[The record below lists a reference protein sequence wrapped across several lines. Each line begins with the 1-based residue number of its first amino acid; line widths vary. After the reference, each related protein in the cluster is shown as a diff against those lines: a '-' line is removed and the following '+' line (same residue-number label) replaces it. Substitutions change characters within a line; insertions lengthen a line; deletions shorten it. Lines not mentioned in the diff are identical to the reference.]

1 MPSVTSAQSTASTTS
16 NPSDGHRTLVIALT
30 VVFAVLGVVLVA
42 GAAVLCHRYR
52 RNRVPFFERGITPI
66 DDDEIESWKISP
78 EERVEKHVPEPTT
91 SAGLTITVPRSSES
105 NPRSGRPGTAGRDA
119 SAAATTAAAAA
130 ASDPSLPPT
139 TPTRKVPS
147 AVIVYQNQASA
158 SCSPAIPGYRK
169 SEELSPRSMA
179 SSSNLAGSRYGRA
192 SMDKDLPQ
200 TPIQARAPNAREGL
214 TDQAIPGDE
223 PYIPLPKR
231 QPSRISKMSGSVT
244 SPRLAHTRARSS
256 RSSLRS
262 FGLGWDHPQQQQQQ
276 QQQQQR
282 QQGPYGYY
290 GGSSE
295 QELPRAGRASSDYPR
310 SSAAGYSPPHRRGNY
325 SHHHHQY
332 SGASNHSR
340 VYSTSSI
347 PPRLSFSDDMFGSP
361 RPLLREDIGRAI
373 G

>member
-1 MPSVTSAQSTASTTS
+1 MPSDSSAKPTASTTGNS
-16 NPSDGHRTLVIALT
+16 SDGHRTLVIALT
-30 VVFAVLGVVLVA
+30 VVFAVLGVVVVA

-52 RNRVPFFERGITPI
+52 RKRVPFFERGITPI

-105 NPRSGRPGTAGRDA
+105 NTRSLRPATVGRDA
-119 SAAATTAAAAA
+119 SAAVATPDA
-130 ASDPSLPPT
+130 LPPT
-139 TPTRKVPS
+139 TPTKKAPS
-147 AVIVYQNQASA
+147 AVIVYQNQAS
-158 SCSPAIPGYRK
+158 SSSPAIPGYRK

-200 TPIQARAPNAREGL
+200 TPIHARAPNAREGL

-231 QPSRISKMSGSVT
+231 QPSRISKMSGVA

-262 FGLGWDHPQQQQQQ
+262 FGLGWDHPQP
-276 QQQQQR
+276 QQQR
-282 QQGPYGYY
+282 QGPYGHY
-290 GGSSE
+290 GGGSE

-310 SSAAGYSPPHRRGNY
+310 SSAGGYSPPHHHHRANY

-347 PPRLSFSDDMFGSP
+347 PPRLSFSDDLFGSP